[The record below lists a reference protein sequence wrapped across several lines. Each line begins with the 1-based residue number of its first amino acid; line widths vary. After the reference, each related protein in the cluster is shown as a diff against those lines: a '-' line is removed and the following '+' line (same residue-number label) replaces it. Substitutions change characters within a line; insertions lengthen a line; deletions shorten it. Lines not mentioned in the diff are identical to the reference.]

1 MEFLGSMVDVLRL
14 DLIAKLIVAVLAGAA
29 IGLERERAGKP
40 AGLRTNILI
49 CLGSALLMDLSMHV
63 GILVGGPRIGDPG
76 HIAAQIV
83 TGIGF
88 LGAGTIM
95 QSRGVVLGLT
105 TAATIWVVAAI
116 GMIIGAGQYVEAVG
130 STLVVLV
137 VLAGL
142 GRVEKRIA
150 AKMRTVELAIR
161 ARRGTEWAPLE
172 KEIRAVGVSVAAVSS
187 HQHESDVMFEAEL
200 RGPPKQFDVIT
211 ARLLD
216 RAEVLSVQFE

>member
-105 TAATIWVVAAI
+105 TAATIWVAAALGI
-116 GMIIGAGQYVEAVG
+116 SCAVG
-130 STLVVLV
+130 QWRVAGAAALLALVVLV
-137 VLAGL
+137 VGREIEGAIHRMKGDKEPGSGKREAGDE
-142 GRVEKRIA
+142 GNRDQG
-150 AKMRTVELAIR
+150 TGNR
-161 ARRGTEWAPLE
+161 ASR
-172 KEIRAVGVSVAAVSS
+172 
-187 HQHESDVMFEAEL
+187 
-200 RGPPKQFDVIT
+200 
-211 ARLLD
+211 
-216 RAEVLSVQFE
+216 